1 MDGFTCV
8 HLLLHRCKYNVLCKV
23 ISLFYLKKYVTFG
36 ENVFIAPHVSIYTAE
51 HPIDAEIR
59 NTEVEYARPVTI
71 GSDVWIGGNVSGQ

>member
-1 MDGFTCV
+1 MEMNKAVMDLPKRNIV
-8 HLLLHRCKYNVLCKV
+8 
-23 ISLFYLKKYVTFG
+23 
-36 ENVFIAPHVSIYTAE
+36 PHVSIYTAE

>member
-1 MDGFTCV
+1 MNKAVMDLPKRNIV
-8 HLLLHRCKYNVLCKV
+8 
-23 ISLFYLKKYVTFG
+23 
-36 ENVFIAPHVSIYTAE
+36 PHVSIYTAE